1 MLSLVD
7 IFNVIK
13 FPNVIENPS
22 FLMATKYSTIWI
34 YPGFF
39 KHSINIEQ
47 LGGFQFLPVVLHFC
61 PSLFFVGLL
70 AYHLLLIINYLM
82 RVSKEG

>member
-13 FPNVIENPS
+13 LPHVIENPS

-34 YPGFF
+34 YPVF
-39 KHSINIEQ
+39 
-47 LGGFQFLPVVLHFC
+47 
-61 PSLFFVGLL
+61 
-70 AYHLLLIINYLM
+70 
-82 RVSKEG
+82 

>member
-13 FPNVIENPS
+13 FPHVIENPS

-34 YPGFF
+34 YPGFL
-39 KHSINIEQ
+39 KHPLNVEQ
-47 LGGFQFLPVVLHFC
+47 LGGFQFLPVVLLL
-61 PSLFFVGLL
+61 SITFFVDLL

>member
-13 FPNVIENPS
+13 LPHVIENPS

-34 YPGFF
+34 YPVFL
-39 KHSINIEQ
+39 KHPANIEQ
-47 LGGFQFLPVVLHFC
+47 LGGFQFLAVVLHFC
-61 PSLFFVGLL
+61 PTLFLWAFWRIVF
-70 AYHLLLIINYLM
+70 Y
-82 RVSKEG
+82 